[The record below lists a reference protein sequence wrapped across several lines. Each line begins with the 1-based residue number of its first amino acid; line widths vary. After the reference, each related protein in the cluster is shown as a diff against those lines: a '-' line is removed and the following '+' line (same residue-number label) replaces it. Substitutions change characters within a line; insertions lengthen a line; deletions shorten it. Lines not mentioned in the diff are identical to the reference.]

1 MQVVLLERVD
11 KLGGIGE
18 VVDVKPGYA
27 RNYLLA
33 QAKALRATPAN
44 LVRFE
49 KEREILEKRN
59 EERAAQA
66 RSEGSHLDGAQFILI
81 RQASESGQ
89 LYGSVSTRDIAE
101 AATTDTFAVSR
112 GMVDLNNAI
121 KTLGLHEVR
130 LVLHPDVDV
139 IVQIN
144 VARTPEEAERQA
156 KGEDVIKS
164 AAEEDRAL
172 AEAQAAALFEE
183 GAEPEDLVALE
194 EAEAKVEAEV
204 AAEEAEEAGDAETEE
219 TADADDEKSE

>member
-11 KLGGIGE
+11 KLGGIGD
-18 VVDVKPGYA
+18 VVEVKPGYA
-27 RNYLLA
+27 RNFLLA
-33 QAKALRATPAN
+33 QQKALRATPAN
-44 LVRFE
+44 LARFE

-59 EERAAQA
+59 EERANKA
-66 RSEGSHLDGAQFILI
+66 RDEGAHLDDAQFVLI

-101 AATTDTFAVSR
+101 AASTENFIVSR
-112 GMVDLNNAI
+112 GMVDLNTAI
-121 KTLGLHEVR
+121 KTLGLHPVR

-139 IVQIN
+139 TVNIN

-156 KGEDVIKS
+156 KGEDVIAS

-183 GAEPEDLVALE
+183 GAEPEDLAALE
-194 EAEAKVEAEV
+194 EAEARVEAEIE
-204 AAEEAEEAGDAETEE
+204 AENAEEGDEASEDATEE
-219 TADADDEKSE
+219 ETPAS